1 MIERDPRCRHAA
13 GMERGTVTCG
23 LGLFGGLP
31 HVSTCLA
38 GCPVRDRPDAKA
50 VLVAGIMA
58 EHPSARVAVA
68 LGCKPCRR
76 RASP

>member
-38 GCPVRDRPDAKA
+38 GCPVRDRADAALFKDMDAVTISRTNNDREKA
-50 VLVAGIMA
+50 KI
-58 EHPSARVAVA
+58 
-68 LGCKPCRR
+68 KK
-76 RASP
+76 